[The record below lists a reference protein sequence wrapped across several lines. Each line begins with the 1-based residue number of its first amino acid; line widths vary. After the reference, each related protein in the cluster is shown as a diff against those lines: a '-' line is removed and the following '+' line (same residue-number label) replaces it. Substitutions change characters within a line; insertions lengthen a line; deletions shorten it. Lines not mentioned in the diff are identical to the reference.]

1 MTTRRSVLDRQDLYC
16 PAPIVS
22 GQASYGG
29 VPKSVYKSTVMVA
42 GISALFTLVVIMLW
56 KMFFGSTLVWMFLF
70 PVIITYIVGI
80 GLTAWT
86 RKRRDVLVILKESRK
101 FEKKEQSL

>member
-1 MTTRRSVLDRQDLYC
+1 MALRRSVLDRSDLYC

-29 VPKSVYKSTVMVA
+29 VPKTVYKLTVII
-42 GISALFTLVVIMLW
+42 GGSSALAALIAGMLW
-56 KMFFGSTLVWMFLF
+56 QAFFGSFPLWMLPF
-70 PVIITYIVGI
+70 PIIVSYVVGV

-86 RKRRDVLVILKESRK
+86 NKRRDVLGILKESRE
-101 FEKKEQSL
+101 FEKKERSS